1 MEETISL
8 QELFKILKKRIG
20 LVIVSMFLGIGISGI
35 ITFFVVTPNFSSQA
49 QLMVRL
55 PQSETSNVNDINAN
69 LQMINTYKDL
79 ITSDTVMNEVKRKM
93 KEYYNNDLS
102 VSDIKSSLEVVQS
115 PNSQMFSIVSKGTQP
130 ELVQNIANQ
139 AALVFQEKAKNIL
152 SVEEI
157 SIISAAVADYKPVSP
172 NNKLNLLIGVVLGF
186 VVGVGLAFVLE
197 LFDKTI
203 KDDRF
208 VAEELGFTVL
218 GIVPNMSMK
227 ELNAKLVRTSPTQVV
242 EDAKNNPTEDATIVT
257 RRSRPKI

>member
-20 LVIVSMFLGIGISGI
+20 LIIVSMFLGVGLAGI
-35 ITFFVVTPNFSSQA
+35 ITFFIITPKFSSQA

-55 PQSETSNVNDINAN
+55 PKSETSNVNDINAN

-79 ITSDTVMNEVKRKM
+79 ITSDTVMNEVKKKM
-93 KEYYNNDLS
+93 KEDYNSDLS
-102 VSDIKSSLEVVQS
+102 VGEIRSSLEVVQS

-130 ELVQNIANQ
+130 EVVQNIANQ

-157 SIISAAVADYKPVSP
+157 SIISAAVADYKQVSP
-172 NNKLNLLIGVVLGF
+172 NNKLNLLIGIALGL
-186 VVGVGLAFVLE
+186 VAGVGLAFVLE

-218 GIVPNMSMK
+218 GIVPNMSAK
-227 ELNAKLVRTSPTQVV
+227 ELNAKLIRTSPTQM
-242 EDAKNNPTEDATIVT
+242 KDATENNSLEDSALS
-257 RRSRPKI
+257 RRTRPKV

>member
-20 LVIVSMFLGIGISGI
+20 LIIVSMFLGVGVAGIVTFFI
-35 ITFFVVTPNFSSQA
+35 ITPKFSSQA
-49 QLMVRL
+49 QLIVRL

-79 ITSDTVMNEVKRKM
+79 ITSDTVMNEVKKRM
-93 KEYYNNDLS
+93 KEEYNNDLS
-102 VSDIKSSLEVVQS
+102 VGDIRGSLEVVQS

-152 SVEEI
+152 SVDEI
-157 SIISAAVADYKPVSP
+157 SIISAAVASYKQVSP
-172 NNKLNLLIGVVLGF
+172 NNKLNLLIGVALGL

-208 VAEELGFTVL
+208 VSEELGFTVL
-218 GIVPNMSMK
+218 GIVPNMSAK
-227 ELNAKLVRTSPTQVV
+227 ELNAKLVRTSPTQIIDDT
-242 EDAKNNPTEDATIVT
+242 ENNSTEDSTLS
-257 RRSRPKI
+257 RRTRPKV